1 MQDKNVAIMQ
11 TIGRAI
17 AKYRQ
22 AVGLT
27 QAELAEILGI
37 GNDAVSRMERG
48 TTVPTVLRLVELA
61 EIFQC
66 EVADLLTETSTRSL
80 DQARRLETLLQE
92 LSLSERVECVDLVE
106 RMIKWKKSEKNLPS
120 PLAFPKNLK

>member
-66 EVADLLTETSTRSL
+66 EVADLLTESSTRSL

>member
-1 MQDKNVAIMQ
+1 MQDKNAKIMQ

-66 EVADLLTETSTRSL
+66 EVADLLTESSTRSL
-80 DQARRLETLLQE
+80 DQARRLEGLLQG
-92 LSLSERVECVDLVE
+92 LNISERIECVDLVE
-106 RMIKWKKSEKNLPS
+106 RMIKWKKSEKNLRS
-120 PLAFPKNLK
+120 PLAFSKNLK

>member
-106 RMIKWKKSEKNLPS
+106 RMIKWKKSEKIIR
-120 PLAFPKNLK
+120 F